1 MYSYST
7 VPSCVFYLPTYSPIN
22 LCMCSLRV
30 VLNPFSILDDATSRV
45 HPGGLHNRV
54 GWVGRILRALDFCYL
69 VAPQTHILW
78 TLCWLVVQI
87 IHDLWPA
94 KNTPRR
100 PHRTPHSTKK
110 KRFESTHR
118 WCVVVF
124 SLNAAP
130 SCAPGTWR
138 EVVLDQRRADT
149 WDCESTCRVFKTTIT
164 KWGWVS
170 TRFS

>member
-94 KNTPRR
+94 KKNTPRR

-110 KRFESTHR
+110 AIRIDSP
-118 WCVVVF
+118 VVCGSF
-124 SLNAAP
+124 LAERCS
-130 SCAPGTWR
+130 
-138 EVVLDQRRADT
+138 VLRSWYLARSSA
-149 WDCESTCRVFKTTIT
+149 
-164 KWGWVS
+164 
-170 TRFS
+170 